1 MPLFGTKEYLKE
13 AKKQAKKIG
22 VDVEYS
28 KVKNKKLDVFKDN
41 KKVAS
46 IGYKPMSDFIQHQD
60 PERRKR
66 YKQRFQSTR
75 NIKGTKSFYADKIL
89 W

>member
-22 VDVEYS
+22 VNVEYS
-28 KVKNKKLDVFKDN
+28 NLKNKKLDVFKDN

-46 IGYKPMSDFIQHQD
+46 IGYKPMSDFIQHGD
-60 PERRKR
+60 NERRR
-66 YKQRFQSTR
+66 LYKLRHEKNR
-75 NIKGTKSFYADKIL
+75 KIKNTPGYYADKIL

>member
-13 AKKQAKKIG
+13 AQKQAKKIG

-28 KVKNKKLDVFKDN
+28 KVKNKKLAVYKDN
-41 KKVAS
+41 KKIAD
-46 IGYKPMSDFIQHQD
+46 IGYKPMSDFIQHKDEQ
-60 PERRKR
+60 RRKR

-75 NIKGTKSFYADKIL
+75 NIKGTKSYYADKIL

>member
-1 MPLFGTKEYLKE
+1 MPNYGSKEYLKE
-13 AKKQAKKIG
+13 AKKQAKKIN

-28 KVKNKKLDVFKDN
+28 KNKDKKLDVYKND

-46 IGYKPMSDFIQHQD
+46 IGAKGYSDFIQHKD

-66 YKQRFQSTR
+66 YKARHQKYR
-75 NIKGTKSFYADKIL
+75 NIKGTKSYYADKIL

>member
-1 MPLFGTKEYLKE
+1 MPKFGTEEYLKK
-13 AKKQAKKIG
+13 AKNKAKKIN

-28 KVKNKKLDVFKDN
+28 KRKNKKLVVIKNN
-41 KKVAS
+41 KEVGH
-46 IGYKPMSDFIQHQD
+46 IGYKPMSDFIEHKD
-60 PERRKR
+60 TERRKR

-75 NIKGTKSFYADKIL
+75 NIKNTNSYYADKIL

>member
-28 KVKNKKLDVFKDN
+28 KLKNKKLDVFKDK